1 MKLEKMDDF
10 FAARID
16 GYDEHMKSNIE
27 GASGFYTFTAELLP
41 QETKSRI
48 LDLGCGTGLELE
60 AYFAMNPSAEVTGI
74 DLSEAML
81 DALKAKFPGKHLTLI
96 HGSYF
101 DVPLGDRIY
110 DAAVSVESLHHFS
123 AEMKMSLYKKLYAS
137 LKDHGIFV
145 LTDYFAESEE
155 REKEYSEELARI
167 KREQGLSGDTFYHYD
182 TPLLVDHEMDILRR
196 AGFSDV
202 RIMKKWGEST
212 CTVLSVLKKGGAV
225 SGTVFPEGHFRY
237 SGLFGFST

>member
-1 MKLEKMDDF
+1 MNRLERMEDF
-10 FAARID
+10 FAARVKD
-16 GYDEHMKSNIE
+16 YDDHMRTNIE
-27 GASGFYTFTAELLP
+27 GSSEFYAYTASLLP
-41 QETKSRI
+41 KEPNSKV

-60 AYFAMNPSAEVTGI
+60 EYFKLNPCTETICI
-74 DLSEAML
+74 DLSEDML
-81 DALKAKFPGKHLTLI
+81 NALKAKFPGKHLTLI

-167 KREQGLSGDTFYHYD
+167 KREQELSGDTFYHYD

-212 CTVLSVLKKGGAV
+212 CTVLSAKQ
-225 SGTVFPEGHFRY
+225 H
-237 SGLFGFST
+237 

>member
-1 MKLEKMDDF
+1 
-10 FAARID
+10 
-16 GYDEHMKSNIE
+16 
-27 GASGFYTFTAELLP
+27 
-41 QETKSRI
+41 
-48 LDLGCGTGLELE
+48 
-60 AYFAMNPSAEVTGI
+60 
-74 DLSEAML
+74 ML
-81 DALKAKFPGKHLTLI
+81 NALKAKFPGKHLTLI

-167 KREQGLSGDTFYHYD
+167 KREQELSGDTFYHYD

-212 CTVLSVLKKGGAV
+212 CTVLSVKQ
-225 SGTVFPEGHFRY
+225 H
-237 SGLFGFST
+237 

>member
-1 MKLEKMDDF
+1 MNRLERMEDF
-10 FAARID
+10 FAARVK
-16 GYDEHMKSNIE
+16 GYDDHMRTNIE
-27 GASGFYTFTAELLP
+27 GSLEFYAYTASLLP
-41 QETKSRI
+41 KEPNSKV

-60 AYFAMNPSAEVTGI
+60 EYYKLNPYTETTGI
-74 DLSEAML
+74 DLSEDML
-81 DALKAKFPGKHLTLI
+81 NALKAKFPGKHLTLI

-137 LKDHGIFV
+137 LKDYGIFV

-167 KREQGLSGDTFYHYD
+167 KREQELSGDTFYHYD

-212 CTVLSVLKKGGAV
+212 CTVLSVKQ
-225 SGTVFPEGHFRY
+225 H
-237 SGLFGFST
+237 